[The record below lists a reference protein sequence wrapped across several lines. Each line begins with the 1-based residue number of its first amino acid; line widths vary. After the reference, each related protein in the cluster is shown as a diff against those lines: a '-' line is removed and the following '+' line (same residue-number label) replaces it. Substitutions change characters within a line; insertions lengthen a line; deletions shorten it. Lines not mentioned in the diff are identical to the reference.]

1 MIGELEA
8 KDNVKPPPLCQ
19 NFLEKQPFL
28 LQVSLNPIRTFNCY
42 KIDFLSYAFKSTSAG
57 NL

>member
-19 NFLEKQPFL
+19 NFLEKTTIPSSSVL
-28 LQVSLNPIRTFNCY
+28 KPN
-42 KIDFLSYAFKSTSAG
+42 
-57 NL
+57 